1 MKIKSFINFQKLS
14 FIAVLSIC
22 AVVTACGSDNNSD
35 KLAKAVKLESQR
47 AQGTLIESVTILGDS
62 TRLKAGETHQL
73 SASGVDSNNET
84 RDITNE
90 LTWESS
96 DTSIAT
102 VNNAGLVTAVAN
114 SDINQGI
121 VIITGTTINGISG
134 EGEISVSD
142 VAVTT
147 ISLKQ
152 ITPSS
157 GSINT
162 CIDAYISGDVGYVDG
177 YTSLNTIKGMNF
189 SLDSDSTAIVTSKG
203 ALYTSA
209 AQLETSTITARIGD
223 IYGQLTIAADPINL
237 ETLDILFDDE
247 VTKIITLNV
256 GERIQVNGQANLDP
270 TVSTKQYS
278 IDNSISWSQ
287 GDHEL
292 IGITNSG
299 DNKGTILGLAP
310 GVTTLIGSCGGKEA
324 KATIEI
330 KGESTI
336 DSLKINDG
344 SDIITIAPSE
354 SIELI
359 LTANYNSTPNSM
371 NVSEFAQWNLN
382 GSDLF
387 DAELTALGTDK
398 ASFKLTSS
406 ANNKGSAIIS
416 VIYDNIISSVRI
428 NVE

>member
-1 MKIKSFINFQKLS
+1 MKIKPFINFQKLS
-14 FIAVLSIC
+14 FVAVLSISTL
-22 AVVTACGSDNNSD
+22 VTACGSDNNSD
-35 KLAKAVKLESQR
+35 KLAKAVKLESER
-47 AQGTLIESVTILGDS
+47 AKGTIIESVTIHGDS

-73 SASGVDSNNET
+73 RASGVDSNNET

-121 VIITGTTINGISG
+121 ITITGTSINDISG

-142 VAVTT
+142 VAVKT

-152 ITPSS
+152 VTPSS
-157 GSINT
+157 GNINT
-162 CIDAYISGDVGYVDG
+162 CIDAYISADVGYVDG
-177 YTSLNTIKGMNF
+177 YTSLNTTKDMSF
-189 SLDSDSTAIVTSKG
+189 SVDSDSSAVVTSDG

-209 AQLETSTITARIGD
+209 PQVESSTITARIGD
-223 IYGQLTIAADPINL
+223 IEGQLTVTADPVNL
-237 ETLDILFDDE
+237 ETLDVLFDDK
-247 VTKIITLNV
+247 VTRIITLNI
-256 GERIQVNGQANLDP
+256 GERINVNAQANLDP
-270 TVSTKQYS
+270 TVSTRQYQ
-278 IDNSISWSQ
+278 IDNSISWAQS
-287 GDHEL
+287 DHRL

-299 DNKGTILGLAP
+299 ENKGTILGLAQ

-324 KATIEI
+324 KATIEV
-330 KGESTI
+330 KGQSTI
-336 DSLKINDG
+336 DSIKINDG

-359 LTANYNSTPNSM
+359 LTANYSSTPGSI

-387 DAELTALGTDK
+387 DTELTGLGTDK

-428 NVE
+428 NIE